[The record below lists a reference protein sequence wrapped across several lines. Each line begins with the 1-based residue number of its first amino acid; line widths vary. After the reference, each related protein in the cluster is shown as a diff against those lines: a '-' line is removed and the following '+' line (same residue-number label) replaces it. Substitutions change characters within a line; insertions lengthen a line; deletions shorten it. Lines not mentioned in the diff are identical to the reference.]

1 MQQISRRHSQEVFDE
16 NKKLRKELE
25 SKMHE
30 LDLRS
35 KHLDH
40 IASQS
45 DSDIRNLQQEK
56 EKVCTAYYCSF
67 LLLFFFL
74 IL

>member
-1 MQQISRRHSQEVFDE
+1 MQQDSRRHSQKVFDE

-25 SKMHE
+25 FRMHE

-35 KHLDH
+35 KHLDD

-45 DSDIRNLQQEK
+45 DSDIRNLQPEK
-56 EKVCTAYYCSF
+56 EKVYTR
-67 LLLFFFL
+67 LLL
-74 IL
+74 